1 MLQIG
6 SIGSAYSGSA
16 SQEQIS
22 RPNGPYIPKKAT
34 SSLQAIAEAMATDC
48 QGVRRELGQQML
60 LAAEQKKQAAI
71 DKRKACVDA
80 KREKDRVENPEGHR
94 KSVINSMKMP
104 QLKAIL
110 TSFGVSVG
118 KLRVADMKQMLSE
131 NSQWDLDNVPSEGK
145 IAV

>member
-16 SQEQIS
+16 SQEQVA

-48 QGVRRELGQQML
+48 QGVRRELGQQIL
-60 LAAEQKKQAAI
+60 LAAEQKKQATI

-131 NSQWDLDNVPSEGK
+131 NLQWNLDNVPSEGK